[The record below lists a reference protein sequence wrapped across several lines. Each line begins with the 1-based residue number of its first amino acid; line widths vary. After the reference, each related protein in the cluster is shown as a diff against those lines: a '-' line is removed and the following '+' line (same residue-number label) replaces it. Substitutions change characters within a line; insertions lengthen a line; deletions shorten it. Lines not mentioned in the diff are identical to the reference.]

1 MLVLFETSGGF
12 ALFKVLDE
20 GKLSN
25 VEDLGTEFYSAE
37 SARRMVKL
45 KVFHKFDNTSEALEA
60 VTKLVEGTPSKGL
73 HKYLKNNCDDGEILA
88 VADPKLGD
96 IITEKLDIE
105 CVHNDAVMELLRG
118 VRSQLTELLS
128 GLDDNDLA
136 PMSLELS
143 HILARYKLKITSDK
157 VETMIFLS
165 IGLLDDLDK
174 ERNTY
179 TKRVYEWYGLH
190 FPELANIVQD
200 NILYAKVVK
209 LMGNRIN
216 AATLDFSEILADEVE
231 AELKEASMVS
241 TRTEVS
247 DLDLMHIQELCD
259 QVLSIAEDKT
269 LLSDDLKNKMNKI
282 APNLTALVGEL
293 VGARLISH
301 CGSLWNLSKLPG
313 STIQILGAEKTLYRA
328 LKTKQATPKYG
339 LIYHAPLVRQA
350 APENK
355 SKIARSLAAK
365 SALAI
370 RCDAFGNGQDNTMG
384 VESRLKLEARLR
396 NLEGG
401 DLGACEEEEIYEEDT
416 KMEADDEEEP
426 KTEEPSKKRKKE
438 AEPETV
444 EEPAK
449 KGKHEV
455 AMVSH

>member
-1 MLVLFETSGGF
+1 MLVLFETSDGF

-37 SARRMVKL
+37 SARRM
-45 KVFHKFDNTSEALEA
+45 
-60 VTKLVEGTPSKGL
+60 GL

-157 VETMIFLS
+157 TMIFLS

-269 LLSDDLKNKMNKI
+269 LLCDDLKNKMNKI

-449 KGKHEV
+449 KGKHEGV
-455 AMVSH
+455 TRLLLLIFIISLIYFFSVNQLLW

>member
-37 SARRMVKL
+37 SARRM
-45 KVFHKFDNTSEALEA
+45 
-60 VTKLVEGTPSKGL
+60 GL
-73 HKYLKNNCDDGEILA
+73 HKFLKNNCDDGEILA

-136 PMSLELS
+136 PVSLELS

-157 VETMIFLS
+157 TMIILS
-165 IGLLDDLDK
+165 ISLLDDLDK
-174 ERNTY
+174 ELNTY
-179 TKRVYEWYGLH
+179 TTSVCELYGLH

-269 LLSDDLKNKMNKI
+269 LLCDDLKNKMNKI

-301 CGSLWNLSKLPG
+301 CGSLWNLSKLPW
-313 STIQILGAEKTLYRA
+313 STIQILGAEKTLYKA

-355 SKIARSLAAK
+355 GKIARSLAAK

-401 DLGACEEEEIYEEDT
+401 DLGACEEEEEVNDKDT
-416 KMEADDEEEP
+416 KKEADDEEEP
-426 KTEEPSKKRKKE
+426 KTEECSKKRKKE
-438 AEPETV
+438 AELETV
-444 EEPAK
+444 EDPAK
-449 KGKHEV
+449 KSKQEV
-455 AMVSH
+455 KDVVKTNKYVHKNVNIKVLSL

>member
-37 SARRMVKL
+37 SARRM
-45 KVFHKFDNTSEALEA
+45 
-60 VTKLVEGTPSKGL
+60 GL

-157 VETMIFLS
+157 TMIFLS

-455 AMVSH
+455 KDVVKINKFVHKNVNIKVLSL

>member
-37 SARRMVKL
+37 SARRM
-45 KVFHKFDNTSEALEA
+45 
-60 VTKLVEGTPSKGL
+60 GL

-269 LLSDDLKNKMNKI
+269 LLCDDLKNKMNKI
-282 APNLTALVGEL
+282 APNRTALVGEL

-370 RCDAFGNGQDNTMG
+370 RCDAF
-384 VESRLKLEARLR
+384 ARLR

>member
-37 SARRMVKL
+37 SARRM
-45 KVFHKFDNTSEALEA
+45 
-60 VTKLVEGTPSKGL
+60 GL
-73 HKYLKNNCDDGEILA
+73 HKFLKNNCDDGEILA

-136 PMSLELS
+136 PVSLELS

-157 VETMIFLS
+157 VETMIILS
-165 IGLLDDLDK
+165 ISLLDDLDK
-174 ERNTY
+174 ELNTY
-179 TKRVYEWYGLH
+179 TTSVCELYGLH

-269 LLSDDLKNKMNKI
+269 LLCDDLKNKMNKI

-301 CGSLWNLSKLPG
+301 CGSLWNLSKLPW
-313 STIQILGAEKTLYRA
+313 STIQILGAEKTLYKA

-355 SKIARSLAAK
+355 GKIARSLAAK

-401 DLGACEEEEIYEEDT
+401 DLGACEEEEEVNDKDT
-416 KMEADDEEEP
+416 KKEADDEEEP
-426 KTEEPSKKRKKE
+426 KTEECSKKRKKE
-438 AEPETV
+438 AELETV
-444 EEPAK
+444 EDPAK
-449 KGKHEV
+449 KSKQEGV
-455 AMVSH
+455 TGLLLLMLLISLIYFFSVNQLLW

>member
-1 MLVLFETSGGF
+1 
-12 ALFKVLDE
+12 
-20 GKLSN
+20 
-25 VEDLGTEFYSAE
+25 
-37 SARRMVKL
+37 MVKL
-45 KVFHKFDNTSEALEA
+45 KAFHKFDNTSELQARLWLIQSLEISSQRNWC
-60 VTKLVEGTPSKGL
+60 VFCYDLL
-73 HKYLKNNCDDGEILA
+73 HIS
-88 VADPKLGD
+88 
-96 IITEKLDIE
+96 DIE

-136 PMSLELS
+136 PVSLELS

-157 VETMIFLS
+157 VVIEFSVFCFTLAYTMIILS
-165 IGLLDDLDK
+165 ISLLDDLDK
-174 ERNTY
+174 ELNTY
-179 TKRVYEWYGLH
+179 TTSVCELYGLH

-269 LLSDDLKNKMNKI
+269 LLCDDLKNKMNKI

-301 CGSLWNLSKLPG
+301 CGSLWNLSKLPW
-313 STIQILGAEKTLYRA
+313 STIQILGAEKTLYKA

-355 SKIARSLAAK
+355 GKIARSLAAK

-401 DLGACEEEEIYEEDT
+401 DLGACEEEEEVNDKDT
-416 KMEADDEEEP
+416 KKEADDEEEP
-426 KTEEPSKKRKKE
+426 KTEECSKKRKKE
-438 AEPETV
+438 AELETV
-444 EEPAK
+444 EDPAK
-449 KGKHEV
+449 KSKQEGV
-455 AMVSH
+455 TGLLLLMLLISLIYFFSVNQLLW

>member
-1 MLVLFETSGGF
+1 MLVLFETSDGF

-37 SARRMVKL
+37 SARRM
-45 KVFHKFDNTSEALEA
+45 
-60 VTKLVEGTPSKGL
+60 GL

-269 LLSDDLKNKMNKI
+269 LLCDDLKNKMNKI
-282 APNLTALVGEL
+282 APNRTALVGEL

-370 RCDAFGNGQDNTMG
+370 RCNAF
-384 VESRLKLEARLR
+384 ARLR

-455 AMVSH
+455 KDVVKTNKFVHKNVNIKVLSL